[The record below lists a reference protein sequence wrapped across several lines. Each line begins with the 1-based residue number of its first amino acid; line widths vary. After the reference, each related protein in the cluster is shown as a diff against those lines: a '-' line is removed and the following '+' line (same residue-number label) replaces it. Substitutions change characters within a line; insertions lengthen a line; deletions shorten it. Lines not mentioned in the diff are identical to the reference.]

1 MPVIHF
7 SFIFLKATKTTKHTH
22 IFILFILQW
31 YVFMITKWRDGHI
44 FSVLSFMKDSLIQ
57 DVFITINLHT
67 DA

>member
-1 MPVIHF
+1 
-7 SFIFLKATKTTKHTH
+7 
-22 IFILFILQW
+22 
-31 YVFMITKWRDGHI
+31 MIMKWRDGHI